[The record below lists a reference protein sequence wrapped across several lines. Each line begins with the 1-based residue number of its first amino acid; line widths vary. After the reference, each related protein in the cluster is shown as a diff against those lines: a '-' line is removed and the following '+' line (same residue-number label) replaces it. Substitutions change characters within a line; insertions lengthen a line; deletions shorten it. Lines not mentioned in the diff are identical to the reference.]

1 MVKGKALHVLYLS
14 ITPLIC
20 IGSVGTSPSVHVEE
34 KQITPLGREILW
46 VPFIIASITQIPF
59 RSVLA
64 LLYKYDL
71 RRFPLWFV
79 S

>member
-34 KQITPLGREILW
+34 KQITPLG
-46 VPFIIASITQIPF
+46 
-59 RSVLA
+59 
-64 LLYKYDL
+64 
-71 RRFPLWFV
+71 
-79 S
+79 